1 MIMID
6 KKEFPIPVAVVGKAI
21 IYTCLKP
28 KSPNYDG
35 YFSENGVDTP
45 IAVYALYFHLND
57 GGIQSTVDK
66 WRLIDTTEFH
76 KQFWEM
82 NSRSEKMPTEK
93 WVAMFSIRSEPI
105 SPDIL
110 ASVGIK
116 PEDLYGKNTAQSSA
130 PSTSNTEQ
138 YGQTETEQKRLRT
151 ALNER

>member
-1 MIMID
+1 MID

-21 IYTCLKP
+21 VYACLKP
-28 KSPNYDG
+28 LSKDYDG
-35 YFSENGVDTP
+35 YISEDGIDKP
-45 IAVYALYFHLND
+45 IKVYAAYFRAKD
-57 GGIQSTVDK
+57 GIIDSNIDN

-93 WVAMFSIRSEPI
+93 WVAMFSARSEPI

-116 PEDLYGKNTAQSSA
+116 PEDLYGKNAAQSSA